1 MHGLTRFGINS
12 EWLVVEA
19 LSKLETPD
27 RLCTVGSFV
36 NVNRHRVHNLPL
48 NVDIDR
54 LSLMDEDVS
63 QLSLN
68 ESCNCTDRP
77 VPGVTFDEK
86 EALLA
91 TVRFRRREFRLTP
104 ATQTPLSR

>member
-1 MHGLTRFGINS
+1 
-12 EWLVVEA
+12 VEA
-19 LSKLETPD
+19 LSELETPH
-27 RLCTVGSFV
+27 RLCEVASFV

-77 VPGVTFDEK
+77 VPG
-86 EALLA
+86 
-91 TVRFRRREFRLTP
+91 RHFR
-104 ATQTPLSR
+104 